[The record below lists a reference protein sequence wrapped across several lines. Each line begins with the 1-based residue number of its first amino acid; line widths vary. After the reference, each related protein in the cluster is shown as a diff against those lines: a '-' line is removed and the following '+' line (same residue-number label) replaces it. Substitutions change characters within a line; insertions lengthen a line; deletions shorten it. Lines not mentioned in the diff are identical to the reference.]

1 MNSATSFV
9 RKNWKYI
16 AVAVLLLVLILVL
29 TSKEGFEGMNM
40 GDLAEYPK
48 IFLERVVEPF
58 AKEFK
63 TTGMYSSSFDP
74 KPMIPAISQLN
85 IESQIQSVM
94 IDIGNGTAVEA
105 PVHIPAQTIENI
117 ESQTVIKYVEPKE
130 TDVIVAAQVVQ
141 LPEQEGVIKAGVNEQ
156 GDYIQVPVVVPAQT
170 VVIPEQ
176 IAVET
181 TMEKFHI

>member
-1 MNSATSFV
+1 MNRVTSFI
-9 RKNWKYI
+9 RTNWKYI
-16 AVAVLLLVLILVL
+16 AIALLVISLILML
-29 TSKEGFEGMNM
+29 TVKEGFEGMSF

-58 AKEFK
+58 AKELK
-63 TTGMYSSSFDP
+63 TADMYSSVFDP
-74 KPMIPAISQLN
+74 KPLMPAISQLN

-117 ESQTVIKYVEPKE
+117 ESQRVIKYIEPKE
-130 TDVIVAAQVVQ
+130 TDVLVAAQVVQ
-141 LPEQEGVIKAGVNEQ
+141 LPEQEGVIKAEVNEQ
-156 GDYIQVPVVVPAQT
+156 GDYVQVPVVVPAQT

-176 IAVET
+176 VAVET
-181 TMEKFHI
+181 TVEKFHI